1 MIDATI
7 FIIRSFAAALGSL
20 LNVPI
25 PLSDNSTIY
34 VYDVF
39 LFIFLAFMFIKFLGV
54 VTHNQ
59 SITRKE

>member
-1 MIDATI
+1 MIEITI
-7 FIIRSFAAALGSL
+7 FIIRSFGSALSSL

-25 PLSDNSTIY
+25 PLSEDSTIY

-39 LFIFLAFMFIKFLGV
+39 IFIFLIFMFIKFLGV

-59 SITRKE
+59 SLTRKE